1 MQRSHLIAEL
11 CSACFILFSNTS
23 LFVTIL
29 NVRQPT
35 ALMLSSQNWRPFPH
49 FFVSAVTIFVILEFF
64 HQYCKTRGV
73 LDVDVIVPHRTAS
86 VRSSRGLLVVLS
98 LAIGSSFHQV
108 LAKTSSFASC
118 SIAKF
123 AVSGNELLFL
133 HSS

>member
-1 MQRSHLIAEL
+1 MLDCTDVIIPKLTTVSKYLR
-11 CSACFILFSNTS
+11 
-23 LFVTIL
+23 
-29 NVRQPT
+29 VRAYDLRHTGVQ
-35 ALMLSSQNWRPFPH
+35 
-49 FFVSAVTIFVILEFF
+49 FF

-86 VRSSRGLLVVLS
+86 LRSSRGLLVVLS

-108 LAKTSSFASC
+108 LAKTSSFAYC